1 MKKIVFGLVALVWLL
16 GVYPANA
23 DDRLDELV
31 AQALAHNPEITASD
45 ARWQMLRGRV
55 QAAGAL
61 DDPKLTIG
69 VRSLPV
75 GDPVDFRRD
84 PMTQKV
90 IGISQMIPYRGK
102 RGARADE
109 ARNDAEAARW
119 QTEER
124 KLELAQIVRETAYR
138 LYAVDKSFEL
148 TQQNLVLLDDLIALA
163 ETRYTVGQ
171 GSMQEVLR
179 AEVQRSKMQD
189 KLVVLKQQQ
198 RSLQALLN
206 ELTVRPQS
214 TQTDGVVAEPVLVPV
229 SADID
234 SLTQKAFA
242 ARPLLRSLAAEHQAR
257 QSSRRL
263 AELDFYPDATLSFEY
278 QQRDTLTSG
287 MTGVGGDDLYSVM
300 LSFNLPLQR
309 DKRRAVQQ
317 AATSQS
323 AMVAAQLQQAKN
335 SIERGIAQSL
345 AELDQA
351 FEQTILYR
359 EAIIPQGEQA
369 LEASVA
375 AYQVGKLDFSLLLK
389 QQMDLF
395 DDRITYHTLIADY
408 HMTRAQLR
416 TLVGG
421 EL

>member
-1 MKKIVFGLVALVWLL
+1 MKKIAFGLVALVWSL
-16 GVYPANA
+16 GVYPADA

-31 AQALAHNPEITASD
+31 IQALERHPGITASD
-45 ARWQMLRGRV
+45 ARWQMLRGRAR
-55 QAAGAL
+55 AAGAL

-109 ARNDAEAARW
+109 ARNEAEAARW
-119 QTEER
+119 LTEER
-124 KLELAQIVRETAYR
+124 KLELAQMVRETVYR
-138 LYAVDKSFEL
+138 LYAVDKSSEL

-171 GSMQEVLR
+171 GSMQEVLQ

-214 TQTDGVVAEPVLVPV
+214 TQTDVVEKPVLVPV
-229 SADID
+229 SADVD
-234 SLTQKAFA
+234 DLVQRAFA
-242 ARPLLRSLAAEHQAR
+242 ARPLLHSLAAEYQAR

-263 AELDFYPDATLSFEY
+263 SELDFYPDATLSFEY

-287 MTGVGGDDLYSVM
+287 MAGVGGDDLYSVM

-351 FEQTILYR
+351 FEQANLYR